1 MKEIIIKN
9 QKELDALPDSF
20 NQYQEIYINSDPN
33 SWLKITKTPQNAKI
47 ILRESSHALLR
58 ESSHALLRESSHA
71 ELWESSHAELWESSH
86 AVLRGSSHAVLSGS
100 SHAELRESSHAL
112 LWGSS
117 HAELWESSHA
127 ELRESSHA
135 LLWGSSHAELWESS
149 HAELR
154 ESSHALLRES
164 SHAVLWGSSH
174 AVLWGSSHAVLWGS
188 SHAELWG
195 SSHAELRESSHA
207 ELRESSHA
215 VLRESSHAVLRGNS
229 SAKALDKSVTVDE
242 LLEQATLICIDKK
255 CNIQKKERTAT
266 IIISPKVFYNIKS
279 FCDIYG
285 KNLISEK
292 EIILYKTVRPANHRD
307 FYTNS
312 IEYKGEVVCPDFKD
326 DPKIQCGYGLHLS
339 PTPEF
344 ALTYNKGTVL
354 KCVVNIKD
362 IVVFGTDITKVRC
375 QKVKVIGEI

>member
-1 MKEIIIKN
+1 MKEIIIKK

-47 ILRESSHALLR
+47 ILRESSHA
-58 ESSHALLRESSHA
+58 
-71 ELWESSHAELWESSH
+71 
-86 AVLRGSSHAVLSGS
+86 
-100 SHAELRESSHAL
+100 
-112 LWGSS
+112 
-117 HAELWESSHA
+117 
-127 ELRESSHA
+127 
-135 LLWGSSHAELWESS
+135 
-149 HAELR
+149 
-154 ESSHALLRES
+154 
-164 SHAVLWGSSH
+164 VLWG
-174 AVLWGSSHAVLWGS
+174 
-188 SHAELWG
+188 
-195 SSHAELRESSHA
+195 
-207 ELRESSHA
+207 
-215 VLRESSHAVLRGNS
+215 SSHAVLRGNS
-229 SAKALDKSVTVDE
+229 SAKALDESVTIDK

-266 IIISPKVFYNIKS
+266 IIISPKVVYNIKS

-285 KNLISEK
+285 KNLISKK
-292 EIILYKTVRPANHRD
+292 EIILYKTVRPENHRD

-339 PTPEF
+339 PTPEL
-344 ALTYNKGTVL
+344 ALAYHKGTVL

-375 QKVKVIGEI
+375 QKVEVIGEI

>member
-47 ILRESSHALLR
+47 ILR
-58 ESSHALLRESSHA
+58 
-71 ELWESSHAELWESSH
+71 
-86 AVLRGSSHAVLSGS
+86 G
-100 SHAELRESSHAL
+100 
-112 LWGSS
+112 
-117 HAELWESSHA
+117 
-127 ELRESSHA
+127 
-135 LLWGSSHAELWESS
+135 
-149 HAELR
+149 
-154 ESSHALLRES
+154 
-164 SHAVLWGSSH
+164 
-174 AVLWGSSHAVLWGS
+174 
-188 SHAELWG
+188 
-195 SSHAELRESSHA
+195 
-207 ELRESSHA
+207 
-215 VLRESSHAVLRGNS
+215 SSHAVLRGNS
-229 SAKALDKSVTVDE
+229 SAKALDKSVTIDK

-285 KNLISEK
+285 KNLISKK
-292 EIILYKTVRPANHRD
+292 EIILYKTVRPENHRD

-339 PTPEF
+339 PTPEL